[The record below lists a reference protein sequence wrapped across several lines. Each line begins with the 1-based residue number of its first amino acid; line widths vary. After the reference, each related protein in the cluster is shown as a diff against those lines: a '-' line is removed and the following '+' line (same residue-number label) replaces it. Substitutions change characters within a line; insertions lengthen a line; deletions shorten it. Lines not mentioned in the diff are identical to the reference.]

1 MLRETFV
8 TAGQKQ
14 LAHYLCHVCK
24 GEVGGRVFL
33 VLLDNFKKLFLPLH
47 RYFELGVVSSKVV
60 KGEG

>member
-1 MLRETFV
+1 MLHEIFL

-14 LAHYLCHVCK
+14 LVYYLCHVCK

-33 VLLDNFKKLFLPLH
+33 VLLDNSKKLCLPLH